1 MLNGLGK
8 LVLLSAMLAPVSC
21 THQIREQDAFRG
33 RKTIV
38 LTEGI
43 ERHNVELR
51 TPDGP
56 ILRGWYLTPKAPRRH
71 LVYLYGSGGSVVQ
84 EYGKLH
90 WLAQTYDMDILVV
103 DYPGYGFSEGSP
115 TVDGLARASL
125 RIYDFMAAR
134 WPHAEGPIFVYGHSM
149 GTAFALHVGLNRP
162 GTPVILEAP
171 LTSVQDLAAAI
182 KQRVPWYARLF
193 LTIKIDPE
201 LTRWRQPVDMIP
213 QLVGPLLIIHGTD
226 DHTIPFAQ
234 GKRLFEAATTKQ
246 KHFCALAG
254 EGHSPVEPNRD
265 RRTDLGCLAAFLDA
279 YGDAVRPSVGAPAQ
293 AAFRLKLCTEAP
305 IHLEGPPG
313 AQQSRGCVV
322 TFTQELS
329 DPAIIRWVGANRVER
344 RYLVYAPA
352 NLPPNPAPVV
362 LVFPGSSASAESVAF
377 HTTHTR
383 FETLADQEGFI
394 VVYGNGLPNSPESGE
409 KPTMPKGGFLQGCF
423 LEHSG
428 EGVDVTYVRRILD
441 QLETE
446 LKIDRS
452 RVFATGLSA
461 GGGMSFQLALEAPD
475 LVAAIAPVAGLPFQP
490 SGEWLGHC
498 HPKPGYDHIS
508 IAMLAATQDPSISYA
523 PGSSRQYANAHYPG
537 MEETRDA
544 WLAAM
549 KIHGPPTIDKFP
561 DRVQGD
567 SYEPDTHL
575 KSSTIERQRY
585 PLGPD
590 GQEFW
595 YYKAEGMGHWWPNPT
610 QMWNGLWRQFGKTN
624 QDIDFADHAWEFFKR
639 HPKH

>member
-1 MLNGLGK
+1 MTWT
-8 LVLLSAMLAPVSC
+8 SW
-21 THQIREQDAFRG
+21 F
-33 RKTIV
+33 
-38 LTEGI
+38 
-43 ERHNVELR
+43 
-51 TPDGP
+51 
-56 ILRGWYLTPKAPRRH
+56 
-71 LVYLYGSGGSVVQ
+71 
-84 EYGKLH
+84 
-90 WLAQTYDMDILVV
+90 V

-254 EGHSPVEPNRD
+254 EGHSPVEPDRD

-383 FETLADQEGFI
+383 FETLGR
-394 VVYGNGLPNSPESGE
+394 S
-409 KPTMPKGGFLQGCF
+409 
-423 LEHSG
+423 
-428 EGVDVTYVRRILD
+428 RRIHRRVRQRTAELSRVRG
-441 QLETE
+441 ETDDAQRWFSSG
-446 LKIDRS
+446 LLSGTLGRGCGRHVCSSHPRPTGNRAKDRS
-452 RVFATGLSA
+452 LARVRDRAFRRRRHVLSIGF
-461 GGGMSFQLALEAPD
+461 GGSRFGGCHCSSGGPSLSTQWG
-475 LVAAIAPVAGLPFQP
+475 VAWPLPSESQAMTTFPLPCSLPPRIRP
-490 SGEWLGHC
+490 SPTPQAAHASMQTLTI
-498 HPKPGYDHIS
+498 PGWKKR
-508 IAMLAATQDPSISYA
+508 AMLARRNEDP
-523 PGSSRQYANAHYPG
+523 R
-537 MEETRDA
+537 T
-544 WLAAM
+544 
-549 KIHGPPTIDKFP
+549 P
-561 DRVQGD
+561 D
-567 SYEPDTHL
+567 
-575 KSSTIERQRY
+575 
-585 PLGPD
+585 
-590 GQEFW
+590 
-595 YYKAEGMGHWWPNPT
+595 N
-610 QMWNGLWRQFGKTN
+610 
-624 QDIDFADHAWEFFKR
+624 
-639 HPKH
+639 